1 MKRLANAAAWAI
13 FFLIVEGVSSGFG
26 VHAQSEP
33 FYKGKTIKVLVGT
46 TAGSLYDLWAR
57 TVAAHLGKHIPGNPD
72 TLAQNMPGAGH
83 KVATNYMYNVAKP
96 DGLTIIGS
104 ILPGMY
110 IDQLLGSKEV
120 QYDWGKF
127 QWIGS
132 PVKGNSQMTMRADT
146 PFRSFEDL
154 RSAKEPARCGTTGT
168 SGTEYMLSRVLE
180 DIFPP
185 LKIHT
190 VLGYPGGPEL
200 DLAMERGEIQ
210 CRTFTIETFF
220 AREPYIGWKKK
231 GFVRNLYQTGQRRD
245 PRLPDTPTLNEL
257 MDQYKTPENGRR
269 LANIILATGALG
281 RPVFTSPGVPVER
294 VKILRQAFD
303 KMLTDPAFLDD
314 VKKKKFELD
323 PTSGEELEAIVK
335 EVMTQPPE
343 IIARLKKLLAQ

>member
-1 MKRLANAAAWAI
+1 MKKLASAALC
-13 FFLIVEGVSSGFG
+13 FVFLLVWSVLWVGAAL
-26 VHAQSEP
+26 AQGEP
-33 FYKGKTIKVLVGT
+33 FYKGKTIRVLVGT

-57 TVAAHLGKHIPGNPD
+57 TVAAHLGRHIPGNPE
-72 TLAQNMPGAGH
+72 TMAQNMPGAGH

-96 DGLTIIGS
+96 DGLTIVGS
-104 ILPGMY
+104 VLPGMY

-127 QWIGS
+127 HWIGS

-146 PFRSFEDL
+146 PFRSFEDM
-154 RSAKEPARCGTTGT
+154 RVAKEPARCGTTGT
-168 SGTEYMLSRVLE
+168 SGTEYMLSRLLE

-185 LKIHT
+185 MKIHT

-231 GFVRNLYQTGQRRD
+231 GFVRNLYQTGQKRD

-257 MDQYKTPENGRR
+257 MDQHKTPESGRR
-269 LANIILATGALG
+269 LASIILASGALG
-281 RPVFTSPGVPVER
+281 RPVFTSPGVPLDR

-323 PTSGEELEAIVK
+323 PTSGAELEAIVK

-343 IIARLKKLLAQ
+343 VIARLKKLLAS